1 MKNNI
6 ILIGYMGAGK
16 STVGKALAK
25 CLGYHFLDT
34 DLWIEKKEGEKIS
47 LIFEKKG
54 EEYFR
59 NKETECLIDL
69 LSEEKGKVISVGG
82 GLPLR
87 SKNRELLKKLGR
99 VVYLK
104 ATPEVIFERVKNDQ
118 SRPLLQ
124 TDNPKERIITMMKER
139 EEFYQEAACLTIL
152 VDNKSVEQIISEIPV
167 AL

>member
-1 MKNNI
+1 
-6 ILIGYMGAGK
+6 MGAGK

-25 CLGYHFLDT
+25 YLGYHFLDT

-69 LSEEKGKVISVGG
+69 LSKEKGKVISVGG

-87 SKNRELLKKLGR
+87 SKNRELLKKLGM